1 MLLPSVLATQGRCVR
16 VLGRIACFIMVS
28 SGAATASESR
38 VCEPQASS
46 WRRRH
51 KFTHWLHLSPW
62 RVRMD
67 GFTKHQVSPF
77 LASLHFSSLHQQH
90 FESEG
95 FCNIKQRIWHSNLYR
110 WRSQCNMFGACYF
123 SSWTTI
129 ETFLE
134 KKCLRYL
141 EHVPSKEGNF
151 DPNYSMK
158 HSDVL
163 LTEMSLT
170 KGQTLHD
177 STYMRPLC
185 VSVPQSRS
193 SLCDPMDYSPQA
205 PLSMEFS
212 R

>member
-1 MLLPSVLATQGRCVR
+1 
-16 VLGRIACFIMVS
+16 
-28 SGAATASESR
+28 
-38 VCEPQASS
+38 
-46 WRRRH
+46 
-51 KFTHWLHLSPW
+51 
-62 RVRMD
+62 
-67 GFTKHQVSPF
+67 
-77 LASLHFSSLHQQH
+77 
-90 FESEG
+90 
-95 FCNIKQRIWHSNLYR
+95 
-110 WRSQCNMFGACYF
+110 MFGACYF
-123 SSWTTI
+123 SSWMTI

-185 VSVPQSRS
+185 ACQSLSHVHLFVTPWTTAHRLLCPWNSPGKNTGVSCHALLQGIFLTQGSNTYLLCLLHWQVGSLPLVPPGKSHAQVY
-193 SLCDPMDYSPQA
+193 SLVACAHKLDHM
-205 PLSMEFS
+205 
-212 R
+212 